1 MKTDSLFYRLFQ
13 QWPQLALSLLKLPYS
28 GGKVCQRNR

>member
-13 QWPQLALSLLKLPYS
+13 RMPALLLKLAALDIAADGYRFS
-28 GGKVCQRNR
+28 S

>member
-13 QWPQLALSLLKLPYS
+13 RIPGLPMELAGLDYTS
-28 GGKVCQRNR
+28 VAC